1 MTIVNGSV
9 LPCLIVIVWMIFFST
24 IVSGT
29 SLNGMENLKCN
40 FTMWSDLCV
49 RYWYRLFC
57 DMLQTWPY
65 KYSICLLINRVF
77 QCLKD
82 TSNENDIHQEKVKT
96 EKKNTL
102 FCVCAVIFRF
112 CGLAQNVTFPSDPDG
127 EKPTE
132 CTEAHMNQGKM
143 CYHSVILEATL
154 SWPGRVWSYLLSS
167 GRHPRWFAS
176 LSDKA
181 SLWYFV
187 TWGTQETI

>member
-1 MTIVNGSV
+1 MCSYRTRLLTCTSNEFSWWPLTVHTDSKRDYWALMGNTAFCLQDQNDNCKWFCIALFDCYCVND
-9 LPCLIVIVWMIFFST
+9 FFST

-96 EKKNTL
+96 EKNKTL
-102 FCVCAVIFRF
+102 FCMCAVIFRF

-127 EKPTE
+127 ENPR
-132 CTEAHMNQGKM
+132 
-143 CYHSVILEATL
+143 SVQKHTWTREKCVTIQ
-154 SWPGRVWSYLLSS
+154 SY
-167 GRHPRWFAS
+167 
-176 LSDKA
+176 
-181 SLWYFV
+181 
-187 TWGTQETI
+187 